1 MQWPNM
7 ESLSPRDLDVASTT
21 ILQAA
26 RRARRRVRHRG
37 FRTGQ
42 RRTRLRIIDACEQGG
57 RRAAT
62 DMNNRLCEMFGID
75 VPIFAFSHC
84 RDVVVEVSKAGG
96 LGVLGMARMS
106 AERVDAELSW
116 IDERIGGKPYG
127 IDILNPASY
136 EPLGDRKFDPDR
148 LFPEAQRAFVERVL
162 DEAGIPPLPATDAEA
177 IVKAMVE
184 QFTFTPEES
193 ARMIE
198 IAIAHPIALIVNAL
212 GSPSRELVERAH
224 AKGIRV
230 AAMAGA
236 VKHAL
241 RHRDAGCDFVIA
253 VGTEAGG
260 HTGSTTSMVL
270 WPRIVDAVAP
280 LPVLGAGGVGRGR
293 QMAAA
298 LALGCEGVW
307 CGSVWLKTVESE
319 VTPEIKQKMFEAGSD
334 DAVLTRSVTGKP
346 CRTLRSRFT
355 DAWDRPDAPPTLP
368 APLQALLWWGQGRTR
383 VERVRAKEF
392 LTYPVGQIV
401 GDLRAETS
409 VRNVVHDM
417 LVELIESRERLDRL
431 LD

>member
-1 MQWPNM
+1 MQ
-7 ESLSPRDLDVASTT
+7 SPICAMLA
-21 ILQAA
+21 IEFPL
-26 RRARRRVRHRG
+26 
-37 FRTGQ
+37 
-42 RRTRLRIIDACEQGG
+42 L
-57 RRAAT
+57 
-62 DMNNRLCEMFGID
+62 
-75 VPIFAFSHC
+75 AFSHC

-106 AERVDAELSW
+106 TERVHAELQW
-116 IDERIGGKPYG
+116 IDERVDGKPYG

-136 EPLGDRKFDPDR
+136 EALGDRKFDPER
-148 LFPEAQRAFVERVL
+148 LLPWAQRDFVRNLL
-162 DEAGIPPLPATDAEA
+162 DEAGIPPLPEADADA
-177 IVKAMVE
+177 IMRAMVGE
-184 QFTFTPEES
+184 FTFTPEES
-193 ARMIE
+193 ARMID
-198 IAIAHPIALIVNAL
+198 IALEHPIRLIVNAL
-212 GSPSRELVERAH
+212 GSPSRELVARAH
-224 AKGIRV
+224 GKGIKV

-236 VKHAL
+236 VKHAE
-241 RHRDAGCDFVIA
+241 RHRDVGCDFVIA

-319 VTPEIKQKMFEAGSD
+319 VTPEIKEKMFAAGSE

-346 CRTLRSRFT
+346 CRTLRSSFT
-355 DAWDRPDAPPTLP
+355 DAWDRPGAPPTLP

-383 VERVRAKEF
+383 VERVRARDF

-401 GDLRAETS
+401 GDMRAETS
-409 VRNVVHDM
+409 VKNVVHDM
-417 LVELIESRERLDRL
+417 LVELLDAKERLDRL